1 MTATEHSDALLEAL
15 RRNLHVLNELA
26 VRYEVETDPGR
37 ADESPAITS
46 PEDVHRLLGV
56 EMGALCQEQVR
67 VLLLDRRN
75 RVVGQRV
82 IYQGNA
88 YSTVVRPAEV
98 LRPAVVEGV
107 PNLIV
112 AHNHPSGDPSPSPQD
127 ISVTK
132 ELGQA
137 AKLLGLELIEP
148 HLNFPE
154 VALVRK
160 AVDPLVQLP
169 PLAAGMLGGLHPPT
183 QTIHGGSVPDG
194 DQGDDDG
201 RHRAKNRE
209 HGHAESRSRIGPRL
223 TGGSHLP
230 HRPGPS
236 ASMLARW
243 GFQVEEPRAPG
254 GASPYAATP
263 RAALKLR
270 RVVRI

>member
-1 MTATEHSDALLEAL
+1 MTAPEHGDALLEAL

-37 ADESPAITS
+37 ADEGPAITS
-46 PEDVHRLLGV
+46 PEDVHRLLGA

-127 ISVTK
+127 INVTK
-132 ELGQA
+132 ELVQA
-137 AKLLGLELIEP
+137 AKLLGLQLLDHVVIGNGE
-148 HLNFPE
+148 
-154 VALVRK
+154 
-160 AVDPLVQLP
+160 AVSLKDR
-169 PLAAGMLGGLHPPT
+169 GLL
-183 QTIHGGSVPDG
+183 D
-194 DQGDDDG
+194 
-201 RHRAKNRE
+201 
-209 HGHAESRSRIGPRL
+209 
-223 TGGSHLP
+223 
-230 HRPGPS
+230 
-236 ASMLARW
+236 
-243 GFQVEEPRAPG
+243 
-254 GASPYAATP
+254 
-263 RAALKLR
+263 
-270 RVVRI
+270 